1 MELTLTKRQKQFLDN
16 KGVISASVL
25 QKAYKQSV
33 VEQQELKK
41 AANKLRK
48 VNSAK

>member
-1 MELTLTKRQKQFLDN
+1 MELTLTNRQKKYLN
-16 KGVISASVL
+16 EKGLISASVL

-48 VNSAK
+48 ANSAK